1 MAKANKLRARNKTP
15 RAGKKRAKRPGST
28 ERTRAEASALKSA
41 LRQAAGG
48 KRRSLGKDRVA
59 RQQLSAKERTQL
71 SGVVIYLDVEARKQL
86 ARLAIDEERTI
97 QDLGAEAIN
106 LLFQLYEV
114 RPIA

>member
-1 MAKANKLRARNKTP
+1 MAKAKKP
-15 RAGKKRAKRPGST
+15 RVTKSRTKRTAST
-28 ERTRAEASALKSA
+28 EKTRAEARELKSA

-48 KRRSLGKDRVA
+48 GKRRMQGKS
-59 RQQLSAKERTQL
+59 RQPRAQLSAKDRTQL
-71 SGVVIYLDVEARKQL
+71 SGVVIYIDVEARKQL

-97 QDLGAEAIN
+97 QDLGVEAIN